1 MQDLINQQIQ
11 ISLQCIIRPNNITG
25 ERVPLRPADVRV
37 VQGLLQAHRAEQEGV
52 HVRGRPLLR
61 HRQDAEEA
69 LPLLPIPKVSRRR
82 NEARR

>member
-1 MQDLINQQIQ
+1 MTKYHPRLE
-11 ISLQCIIRPNNITG
+11 G

-37 VQGLLQAHRAEQEGV
+37 VQGVLQEDRAEQEGV

-69 LPLLPIPKVSRRR
+69 LPLLPVPKVSRRR